1 VIEGNLS
8 CLTCLFGRNR
18 RPSPQC
24 LDPIVARGGG
34 LSMWGVGSRSPAA
47 WSAREIELQALA
59 TLAALAQIATP
70 SAAHFLKSHQLL
82 VQSLRRIEIGKKTAF
97 PFRVPVIC
105 RLPCPMWRW

>member
-1 VIEGNLS
+1 M
-8 CLTCLFGRNR
+8 TDTAFG
-18 RPSPQC
+18 
-24 LDPIVARGGG
+24 LDAARE
-34 LSMWGVGSRSPAA
+34 SA
-47 WSAREIELQALA
+47 AREIELQALA
-59 TLAALAQIATP
+59 SLAALTL